1 MFRYY
6 ISLSHQAPMGLGI
19 DSVDITTQQRITS
32 VNELAPITGQIA
44 RQGFTNVKILAF
56 SLYGSP
62 QPRRTH
68 R

>member
-1 MFRYY
+1 MQQT
-6 ISLSHQAPMGLGI
+6 HQ
-19 DSVDITTQQRITS
+19 
-32 VNELAPITGQIA
+32 LAPITDQIA

-62 QPRRTH
+62 QPRRTN